1 MNHPWLLHVLVVCV
15 FVYVGWLPDIFSS
28 PSVLPALIAGS
39 LVAGWALVRRRRRH
53 ALLGFPLL
61 AIPAGLML
69 FGPAR
74 VSFQPTA
81 ELGMRIVPIAYGLP
95 TAEGFAAAKR
105 GEIELG
111 GCIVAPG
118 YPQVVI
124 QIGYGLGVSRER
136 LVIP

>member
-1 MNHPWLLHVLVVCV
+1 VNHPWLLLVLAVCV
-15 FVYVGWLPDIFSS
+15 FVYTGWLPSIFSS
-28 PSVLPALIAGS
+28 PPVLPALIAGS
-39 LVAGWALVRRRRRH
+39 LVSGWALVRRRRRH

-74 VSFQPTA
+74 VSVRPTA
-81 ELGMRIVPIAYGLP
+81 ELGVRVVPIMYGLP
-95 TAEGFAAAKR
+95 TAEAFAAAER

-118 YPQVVI
+118 NKQVVV

-136 LVIP
+136 LWIR